1 MEKLEE
7 SLPKLAKEALK
18 DEDDVTRNLVTVLL
32 QQVYACQ
39 YKSNLRAIVQNVLD
53 AEIDKSISAGII
65 DIDDLE
71 ED

>member
-32 QQVYACQ
+32 QQVYAGQ

>member
-1 MEKLEE
+1 MGNLEE

-18 DEDDVTRNLVTVLL
+18 DEDDVTRGLVNVLL
-32 QQVYACQ
+32 QQVYAGQ
-39 YKSNLRAIVQNVLD
+39 YKSNLRTIVQNILD
-53 AEIDKSISAGII
+53 DEIDKYISAGIV

>member
-1 MEKLEE
+1 MGNLEE

-18 DEDDVTRNLVTVLL
+18 DEDDVTRGLVNVLL
-32 QQVYACQ
+32 QQVYVGQ
-39 YKSNLRAIVQNVLD
+39 YKSNLRTIVQNILD
-53 AEIDKSISAGII
+53 DEIDKYISAGIV

>member
-1 MEKLEE
+1 MGNLEE

-18 DEDDVTRNLVTVLL
+18 NEDDVTRGLVNVLL
-32 QQVYACQ
+32 QQVYAGQ
-39 YKSNLRAIVQNVLD
+39 YKSNLKQVVQNVLD
-53 AEIDKSISAGII
+53 DEIDKEISSGII

>member
-1 MEKLEE
+1 MGNLEE

-18 DEDDVTRNLVTVLL
+18 DEDDVTRGLVNVLL
-32 QQVYACQ
+32 QQVYAGQ
-39 YKSNLRAIVQNVLD
+39 YKSNLRTIVQNVLD
-53 AEIDKSISAGII
+53 DEIDKYISAGIV